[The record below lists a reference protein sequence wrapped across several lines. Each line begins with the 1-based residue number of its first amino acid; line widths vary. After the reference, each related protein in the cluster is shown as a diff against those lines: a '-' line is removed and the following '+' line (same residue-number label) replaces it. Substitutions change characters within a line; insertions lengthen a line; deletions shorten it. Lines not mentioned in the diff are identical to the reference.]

1 MTTRLAGIFAT
12 SETPRMI
19 SNEVAELLDLLVA
32 RVGDPQRLYTQVYD
46 GDSVLS
52 IEDAEEEE
60 DEPYPR
66 ILCPPVTSTTV
77 SEAEQSLGFSLPH
90 LLQEVYTQ
98 IGNGGLCLRLIGLEG
113 GQTGG

>member
-1 MTTRLAGIFAT
+1 M
-12 SETPRMI
+12 

-77 SEAEQSLGFSLPH
+77 SEAEQSLGFR
-90 LLQEVYTQ
+90 
-98 IGNGGLCLRLIGLEG
+98 CLTYYRRFTLKLA
-113 GQTGG
+113 TVDFAFA